1 MEDEFDLIAKTK
13 PSDIGAEFDAI
24 AKSKPTPSK
33 PKSFFDPFTEEAT
46 ARYEAGKK
54 LAPLGKSTLIS
65 GAQIPFNIASTVSGG
80 RVGGETAKALE
91 SEYEKVRAESPS
103 QATAGQLIAGSAVP
117 GGVLGAGFKYGRPI
131 LGATLGGAATSATG
145 YVPPERGYEGRVG
158 PALFGGTLGAALG
171 TAGPLVTK
179 GLSKAGDVVS
189 KAMPGE
195 FKAGA
200 EELRQRLSGVAQEIS
215 PTQQEISALERGRV
229 PGVAAERAAERDI
242 RGAQSR
248 VQTELENRT
257 KQAKES
263 EQKALQ
269 QVATEKVTDE
279 QLGAFI
285 QPKGRANV
293 EKLKTT
299 RETEVI
305 KKIKNPA
312 FRNSEARYNRGD
324 TIESFEG
331 SIDEFAKTISEIEK
345 QIERVPEPFRSQLK
359 ARYSSIKGAE
369 RPLTEG
375 EKRVEQLYATSI
387 PGYKPKTVAREPMSL
402 YDAEFLRRML
412 KDKDLSKVEGFPA
425 LDAANMNK
433 LGDRIRNAM
442 EAYEPKVKQYIE
454 EYERRSVPVTKA
466 LAGKGERA
474 IETEIAKEPNV
485 LFSEDRKSVA
495 NYYLDGTAQ
504 RASRLLD
511 LVGGKSPEVTRM
523 VAGNIRS
530 KIENLK
536 TSEEVRDFV
545 QKNEGLLSVFPEV
558 RKSTESLIKAKE
570 AVEKASRMTSAQT
583 KRLSEAL
590 GVPNTTTKITP
601 ESASALKKDVNN
613 FLYAIKDAA
622 PKQIVGY
629 SKKFI
634 EQLEQS
640 GRLSTDQYR
649 SLFKQIQDIEKTGIE
664 QQEAARQVRNVL
676 IGIAGLGGSAYAA
689 RTGLGLSGL

>member
-1 MEDEFDLIAKTK
+1 MEDEFDVIAKTK
-13 PSDIGAEFDAI
+13 PSDIGAEFDVI

-91 SEYEKVRAESPS
+91 SEYEKVRAESPA

-131 LGATLGGAATSATG
+131 LGATMGGAATSATG

-171 TAGPLVTK
+171 TAVPLVAK
-179 GLSKAGDVVS
+179 GLSKASDVVS

-200 EELRQRLSGVAQEIS
+200 EALRQRLSGVAQEIS

-257 KQAKES
+257 KQAEAV

-279 QLGAFI
+279 QLGGFI
-285 QPKGRANV
+285 QPKGRENV
-293 EKLKTT
+293 ERLKGT
-299 RETEVI
+299 RQTEAITNIKDPAFERARSREAKGQAIENFPESANQFKEVI
-305 KKIKNPA
+305 A
-312 FRNSEARYNRGD
+312 
-324 TIESFEG
+324 
-331 SIDEFAKTISEIEK
+331 EIEK
-345 QIERVPEPFRSQLK
+345 QIERVSEPYRSQLR
-359 ARYSSIKGAE
+359 ARYASIRGNE
-369 RPLTEG
+369 RPLTEA
-375 EKRVEQLYATSI
+375 EKRVEQLRAATI
-387 PGYKPKTVAREPMSL
+387 PGYQPRSVATDPMTL
-402 YDAEFLRRML
+402 DQAEFLRRML
-412 KDKDLSKVEGFPA
+412 KDKDLSKVEGF
-425 LDAANMNK
+425 AAIDPFRMNE
-433 LGDRIRNAM
+433 LGDKLRRSM
-442 EAYEPKVKQYIE
+442 EAYEPKIAEYIA

-474 IETEIAKEPNV
+474 IETDISKEPNL
-485 LFSEDRKSVA
+485 LFSEDKKAVA

-504 RASRLLD
+504 RANRLLD
-511 LVGGKSPEVTRM
+511 LVGGKSPEITKM

-530 KIENLK
+530 KVEGMDSKSI
-536 TSEEVRDFV
+536 RDFV

-558 RKSTESLIKAKE
+558 RQSTEALAKAKE
-570 AVEKASRMTSAQT
+570 AVEKASRMTGAQT
-583 KRLSEAL
+583 KRLGEAL
-590 GVPNTTTKITP
+590 GVPSTTAKITP
-601 ESASALKKDVNN
+601 ESAGALKKDVDN

-629 SKKFI
+629 SKKFL

-640 GRLSTDQYR
+640 GRLSTEQYR
-649 SLFKQIQDIEKTGIE
+649 SLFKQIQDIEKTGME
-664 QQEAARQVRNVL
+664 QQEAARQVTKVL
-676 IGIAGLGGSAYAA
+676 IGLGGLGGGAYAA

>member
-1 MEDEFDLIAKTK
+1 MEDEFDIIAKTK

-24 AKSKPTPSK
+24 AKSKPAPSK
-33 PKSFFDPFTEEAT
+33 SKSFFDPFTEEAT

-91 SEYEKVRAESPS
+91 SEYEKVRAESPA

-171 TAGPLVTK
+171 TAGPLVAR
-179 GLSKAGDVVS
+179 GLSKARDVVS

-200 EELRQRLSGVAQEIS
+200 EALQQRLSGVAQEIS

-229 PGVAAERAAERDI
+229 PGIAAERAAERDI

-248 VQTELENRT
+248 VQTELEQRT
-257 KQAKES
+257 KQAKAS
-263 EQKALQ
+263 EQQALQ
-269 QVATEKVTDE
+269 RVASEKVTDE
-279 QLGAFI
+279 QLGGFI
-285 QPKGRANV
+285 QPKGRENV
-293 EKLKTT
+293 ERLKGT
-299 RETEVI
+299 RQTEAITNI
-305 KKIKNPA
+305 KDPA
-312 FRNSEARYNRGD
+312 FERARSREAKGEAIENFSESANQFKE
-324 TIESFEG
+324 TIE
-331 SIDEFAKTISEIEK
+331 EIKK
-345 QIERVPEPFRSQLK
+345 QIERISEPYRSQLK
-359 ARYSSIKGAE
+359 ARYASIRGNE
-369 RPLTEG
+369 RPLTEA
-375 EKRVEQLYATSI
+375 EKRVEQLRATTI
-387 PGYKPKTVAREPMSL
+387 PGYKPRSVATDPMTL
-402 YDAEFLRRML
+402 DQAEFLRRML
-412 KDKDLSKVEGFPA
+412 KDKDLSKVEGF
-425 LDAANMNK
+425 AAIDPFRMNE
-433 LGDRIRNAM
+433 LGDKLRKSM
-442 EAYEPKVKQYIE
+442 EAYEPKIAEYIA

-474 IETEIAKEPNV
+474 IETDISKEPNV
-485 LFSEDRKSVA
+485 LFSEDRKAVA

-530 KIENLK
+530 KVEGMD
-536 TSEEVRDFV
+536 SESIRNFV

-558 RKSTESLIKAKE
+558 RQSTEALIKAKE
-570 AVEKASRMTSAQT
+570 AVEKASRMTGKET

-590 GVPNTTTKITP
+590 GVPSTTTKITP
-601 ESASALKKDVNN
+601 ESVGALKKDVDN
-613 FLYAIKDAA
+613 FLFVIKDAA

-640 GRLSTDQYR
+640 GRLPTEQYR
-649 SLFKQIQDIEKTGIE
+649 SLLKQIQDIEKTGLE
-664 QQEAARQVRNVL
+664 QQEAARQVKNVL
-676 IGIAGLGGSAYAA
+676 IGIAGLGGGAYAA
-689 RTGLGLSGL
+689 RAGLGLGGI

>member
-1 MEDEFDLIAKTK
+1 MEDEFDAIAKTK

-24 AKSKPTPSK
+24 AKSKPTTSK
-33 PKSFFDPFTEEAT
+33 SKSFFDPFTQEAT
-46 ARYEAGKK
+46 ARYEAGKT

-91 SEYEKVRAESPS
+91 SEYEKVRAESPA

-145 YVPPERGYEGRVG
+145 YVPPEEGYKGRVG

-171 TAGPLVTK
+171 TAGPLVAK
-179 GLSKAGDVVS
+179 SLGKAREVVS
-189 KAMPGE
+189 KAIPGE

-200 EELRQRLSGVAQEIS
+200 EELRKRLSGVAEEVSPTIQEIK
-215 PTQQEISALERGRV
+215 ALERGRV
-229 PGVAAERAAERDI
+229 PGVASERAAERDI

-257 KQAKES
+257 KQAEAA

-269 QVATEKVTDE
+269 QVAPEKVTDE
-279 QLGAFI
+279 QLGGFI
-285 QPKGRANV
+285 QPKGRENV
-293 EKLKTT
+293 ERLKGT
-299 RETEVI
+299 RQTEAITNIKDPAFERARSREAKGQAIENFPESANQFKEVI
-305 KKIKNPA
+305 A
-312 FRNSEARYNRGD
+312 
-324 TIESFEG
+324 
-331 SIDEFAKTISEIEK
+331 EIEK
-345 QIERVPEPFRSQLK
+345 QIERVSEPYRSQLR
-359 ARYSSIKGAE
+359 ARYASIRGNE
-369 RPLTEG
+369 RPLTEA
-375 EKRVEQLYATSI
+375 EKRVEQLRAATI
-387 PGYKPKTVAREPMSL
+387 PGYQPRSVATDPMTL
-402 YDAEFLRRML
+402 DQAEFLRRML
-412 KDKDLSKVEGFPA
+412 KDKDLSKVEGF
-425 LDAANMNK
+425 AAIDPFRMNE
-433 LGDRIRNAM
+433 LGDKLRKSM
-442 EAYEPKVKQYIE
+442 EAYEPKIAEYIA

-474 IETEIAKEPNV
+474 IETDISKEPNV
-485 LFSEDRKSVA
+485 LFSEDRKAVA

-536 TSEEVRDFV
+536 TSEQIRDFV

-590 GVPNTTTKITP
+590 GVPSTTTKLTP
-601 ESASALKKDVNN
+601 ESLGALKQDVDN
-613 FLYAIKDAA
+613 FLSNIKDAA
-622 PKQIVGY
+622 PKQVISD
-629 SKKFI
+629 SKSFI
-634 EQLEQS
+634 EQLKKG
-640 GRLSTDQYR
+640 GRLSTEQYQ
-649 SLFKQIQDIEKTGIE
+649 SLSKQIQDIEKTGIE
-664 QQEAARQVRNVL
+664 QQEAAKKVRQVML
-676 IGIAGLGGSAYAA
+676 GLASVGGAYGAA
-689 RTGLGLSGL
+689 RTASGLLGL

>member
-1 MEDEFDLIAKTK
+1 MEDEFDVIAKTK
-13 PSDIGAEFDAI
+13 FSDIGAEFDAI
-24 AKSKPTPSK
+24 AKGKPVTPK

-46 ARYEAGKK
+46 ARYEAGKT

-91 SEYEKVRAESPS
+91 SEYEKVRAESPA

-171 TAGPLVTK
+171 AAGPLVTK
-179 GLSKAGDVVS
+179 ARDVVS

-200 EELRQRLSGVAQEIS
+200 EALRQRLSGVAQEIS

-229 PGVAAERAAERDI
+229 AGVVAERAAERDI

-248 VQTELENRT
+248 VQTELEERA
-257 KQAKES
+257 KQAKAS
-263 EQKALQ
+263 EQQALQ
-269 QVATEKVTDE
+269 RVASEKVTDE
-279 QLGAFI
+279 QLGGFI
-285 QPKGRANV
+285 QPKGRENV
-293 EKLKTT
+293 ERLKGT
-299 RETEVI
+299 RQTEAITNI
-305 KKIKNPA
+305 KDPA
-312 FRNSEARYNRGD
+312 FERARSREAKGEA
-324 TIESFEG
+324 IESFSE
-331 SIDEFAKTISEIEK
+331 SANQFKEVIAEIEK
-345 QIERVPEPFRSQLK
+345 QIERVSEPYRSQLR
-359 ARYSSIKGAE
+359 ARYASIRGNE
-369 RPLTEG
+369 RPLTEA
-375 EKRVEQLYATSI
+375 EKRVEQLRAATI
-387 PGYKPKTVAREPMSL
+387 PGYQPRSVATDPMTL
-402 YDAEFLRRML
+402 DQAEFLRRML
-412 KDKDLSKVEGFPA
+412 KDKDLSKVEGF
-425 LDAANMNK
+425 AAIDPFRMNE
-433 LGDRIRNAM
+433 LGDKLRKSM
-442 EAYEPKVKQYIE
+442 ESYEPKIAEYIA

-474 IETEIAKEPNV
+474 IETDISKEPNV
-485 LFSEDRKSVA
+485 LFSEDKKAVA

-504 RASRLLD
+504 RANRLLD
-511 LVGGKSPEVTRM
+511 LVGGKSPEITKM

-530 KIENLK
+530 KVEGMDAKSI
-536 TSEEVRDFV
+536 RDFV

-558 RKSTESLIKAKE
+558 RQSTEALIKAKE

-590 GVPNTTTKITP
+590 GVPSTTSKITP
-601 ESASALKKDVNN
+601 ESAGALKKDVDN
-613 FLYAIKDAA
+613 FLLAIKDAA

-629 SKKFI
+629 SKKFL

-676 IGIAGLGGSAYAA
+676 IGIAGLGGGAYAA

>member
-1 MEDEFDLIAKTK
+1 MEDEFDVIAKTK
-13 PSDIGAEFDAI
+13 PSDIGAEFDVI

-33 PKSFFDPFTEEAT
+33 PKSFFDPFTQEAT
-46 ARYEAGKK
+46 ARYEAGKT

-117 GGVLGAGFKYGRPI
+117 GGVFGAGYKYGRPI
-131 LGATLGGAATSATG
+131 LGATLGGAATSATE
-145 YVPPERGYEGRVG
+145 YVPPEKGYEGRVG
-158 PALFGGTLGAALG
+158 PAIFGGTLGAALG

-200 EELRQRLSGVAQEIS
+200 EALRQRLSGVAQEIS

-248 VQTELENRT
+248 VQTELEERT
-257 KQAKES
+257 KQAKAS
-263 EQKALQ
+263 EQQALQ
-269 QVATEKVTDE
+269 RVAPEKVTDE
-279 QLGAFI
+279 QLGGFI

-293 EKLKTT
+293 ERLKET
-299 RETEVI
+299 RQTEAI
-305 KKIKNPA
+305 TKIKDPA
-312 FRNSEARYNRGD
+312 FEQARSREAKGQ
-324 TIESFEG
+324 TIESFPASANQFRE
-331 SIDEFAKTISEIEK
+331 TIAEIEN
-345 QIERVPEPFRSQLK
+345 QIEKTPEPFRSQLK
-359 ARYSSIKGAE
+359 ARYASIKGRE
-369 RPLTEG
+369 RPLSDA
-375 EKRVEQLYATSI
+375 EKRVEQFRAASI
-387 PGYKPKTVAREPMSL
+387 PGYQPKTVATEPL
-402 YDAEFLRRML
+402 TLDEAEFLRRML
-412 KDKDLSKVEGFPA
+412 KDKDLSKVEGF
-425 LDAANMNK
+425 AAIDPFRMNA
-433 LGDRIRNAM
+433 LGDRLLESM
-442 EAYEPKVKQYIE
+442 KLYEPRIGDYIA

-466 LAGKGERA
+466 LAGRGEKA
-474 IETEIAKEPNV
+474 IETELGKEPNI
-485 LFSEDRKSVA
+485 LFSEDKKAVA

-504 RASRLLD
+504 RANRLLD

-523 VAGNIRS
+523 IAGNIRS

-536 TSEEVRDFV
+536 TSEQIRDFV

-558 RKSTESLIKAKE
+558 RQSTEALIKAKE

-590 GVPNTTTKITP
+590 GVPSTTSKITP
-601 ESASALKKDVNN
+601 ESAGALKKDVDN

-629 SKKFI
+629 SKKFL

-640 GRLSTDQYR
+640 GRLSTEQYR
-649 SLFKQIQDIEKTGIE
+649 SLFKQIQDIEKTGME
-664 QQEAARQVRNVL
+664 QQEAARQVTKVL
-676 IGIAGLGGSAYAA
+676 IGLGGLGGGAYAA